1 MFGLEDELQS
11 RLTSLESKIE
21 VFNAKL
27 IEAKLKINISLYE
40 KDLIDD
46 IISIYKE
53 HFKLK

>member
-46 IISIYKE
+46 IISIYKK

>member
-27 IEAKLKINISLYE
+27 VETKLKINISLYE